1 MSDIIITTG
10 SITSAVRLKKRL
22 NFLTHMNTAVIHT
35 PTSINSGGCSY
46 SVKTSLANLD
56 LIKKLYNENKIVYK
70 KIYSEDVINGES
82 VFHDLS

>member
-82 VFHDLS
+82 VYRDLS